1 VPTATARTWTLRR
14 PDRAQVDRLVS
25 TLQVPPLVATLLVN
39 RGHAGGEGTARH
51 LSPDLHHLHD
61 PGLLPG
67 MAAATARL
75 GRAIEAGEPI
85 LVHGDYDVDGIT
97 GTTLLVRLLRHLGA
111 DVHWHV
117 PDRFTDGYS
126 FGEHS
131 LVKAREVGA
140 KVVVSVDNGTS
151 AVETITQLLEAGV
164 ETIVTDHHEPPRGP
178 LPPATAIVN
187 PKLADSTYPF
197 RELCGGAVAFKL
209 AWGLAQER
217 SGAAAGGRVSNDLR
231 DLLVDLMGLVA
242 LATVCD
248 VVPLLDENRVLG
260 RFGLKALGSTTSPG
274 LRALLEVAGLGDRQ
288 LVAEDVGFQ
297 LGPRLNAAGRMA
309 NAGRAIEVLLAED
322 LPTARQRARA
332 LDELNLERKRVE
344 RELLETALAE
354 ARRFEDPE
362 RYPVIVVAGQGWHQ
376 GVIGIIAAR
385 LVDRMNRPALVIGLD
400 GEVGRASAR
409 SVQGVSILE
418 LMHAG
423 AAHMIQ
429 YGGHAMAAG
438 CEVRADQVD
447 ALREAICDSARQR
460 RRLRARPGPRARRR
474 AAPVRGHPRADAA
487 DRPARALRRAQRQAR
502 PLLPRRAPG
511 RAAEGHRRG
520 RHPPAAAP
528 APRRARAQGARLRH
542 GTPPGR
548 ARPRR
553 ADPRGLHP
561 ALEHVPGRDQPGAPA
576 GRLPGRAAALALTRG
591 RP

>member
-1 VPTATARTWTLRR
+1 MTARTWTLRR

-39 RGHAGGEGTARH
+39 RGHQGGDATARH

-75 GRAIEAGEPI
+75 GQAIEAGEPI
-85 LVHGDYDVDGIT
+85 LIHGDYDVDGIT

-217 SGAAAGGRVSNDLR
+217 SGAGAGGRVSNDLR

-248 VVPLLDENRVLG
+248 VVPLIDENRVLG
-260 RFGLKALGSTTSPG
+260 RFGLKALSGTTSPG
-274 LRALLEVAGLGDRQ
+274 LRALLEVAGLDGRQ

-297 LGPRLNAAGRMA
+297 LGPRLNAAGRMV
-309 NAGRAIEVLLAED
+309 NAGRAIEVLLAD
-322 LPTARQRARA
+322 DRPTARKRARA

-344 RELLETALAE
+344 RELLETVLIE

-362 RYPVIVVAGQGWHQ
+362 RYPVLVVAGQGWHQ

-385 LVDRMNRPALVIGLD
+385 LAERMNRPALVIGLD

-409 SVQGVSILE
+409 SVEGVSILE

-423 AAHMIQ
+423 AAHMLQ
-429 YGGHAMAAG
+429 YGGHAQAAG

-447 ALREAICDSARQR
+447 DLREAICASARASGTTTRPEPTLELDAELPLGEVTPALMRQIDR
-460 RRLRARPGPRARRR
+460 LEPFGERNEKPVLYSPDVRLAEPPRVIGADGSHLLLRLRRGEHVLKALAFGMAHRQDELALGAPIHAVYTPRWNTFRGETNLELLLADFRVGPR
-474 AAPVRGHPRADAA
+474 PS
-487 DRPARALRRAQRQAR
+487 L
-502 PLLPRRAPG
+502 
-511 RAAEGHRRG
+511 
-520 RHPPAAAP
+520 
-528 APRRARAQGARLRH
+528 
-542 GTPPGR
+542 
-548 ARPRR
+548 
-553 ADPRGLHP
+553 
-561 ALEHVPGRDQPGAPA
+561 
-576 GRLPGRAAALALTRG
+576 
-591 RP
+591 